1 MERYDVIVV
10 GAGIAGLTAAAAAA
24 ADGGAHVALLEAH
37 RPGGR
42 AATTEHD
49 GIRFNQGPHAV
60 YRGGE
65 GWHVLERL
73 GVRLT
78 GGPPAVDGGMV
89 AVGDAMHP
97 LPLGPVALARTPLL
111 RPKSRLQL
119 GRFMASLARL
129 RPSALADR
137 SVNQWFDELGL
148 AADAR
153 GLLGMLVRVAT
164 YAADHDALPAEVAV
178 QQVQLSSQFG
188 VLYLDGGWDQMVQAL
203 AGKAERRG
211 VTRVEHAPVVSVQ
224 PTDGG
229 WAVHGAD
236 GSVRRARAVVL
247 AAGGP
252 AAAGALLPEV
262 PVAWRA
268 PGPDVTAGCLDLAVD
283 RLPTP
288 PVLFGVDEPLYLST
302 HCPPARL
309 APEGTV
315 VVAVA
320 RYRRTG
326 EAGDPAADRAQ
337 LEAFARRA
345 GLDAGAAVRSRYLH
359 RMTVLHGVPR
369 VGEGLAGRPPVAV
382 DGADGLFVAGDWVGP
397 AGWMVDASLASGEA
411 AGHLA
416 AAAARPAPATRSA
429 LAR

>member
-1 MERYDVIVV
+1 MERFDVIVV

-78 GGPPAVDGGMV
+78 GGDPAVDRGMV
-89 AVGDAMHP
+89 ALGDRMHP
-97 LPLGPVALARTPLL
+97 LPRGPVALARTPLL
-111 RPKSRLQL
+111 RAKSRLQL
-119 GRFMASLARL
+119 GRLLATVSRL
-129 RPSALADR
+129 RPATLADR
-137 SVNQWFDELGL
+137 SVAQWFDELDL
-148 AADAR
+148 ADDAR
-153 GLLGMLVRVAT
+153 TLLGMLVRVGT
-164 YAADHDALPAEVAV
+164 YAADHDVLPAEVAV
-178 QQVQLSSQFG
+178 QQIQLSSQFG
-188 VLYLDGGWDQMVQAL
+188 VLYLDGGWDQMVRSIAER
-203 AGKAERRG
+203 AERRG
-211 VTRVEHAPVVSVQ
+211 VTRVERAPVTSVV

-229 WAVHGAD
+229 WAVHAAD
-236 GSVRRARAVVL
+236 GTVRTARAVVL

-252 AAAGALLPEV
+252 AASGALLSEV
-262 PVAWRA
+262 PDAWRGL
-268 PGPDVTAGCLDLAVD
+268 GPDVTAACLDLAVT
-283 RLPTP
+283 REPNP
-288 PVLFGVDEPLYLST
+288 PLLFGADVPLYLST
-302 HCPPARL
+302 HCPPASL
-309 APEGTV
+309 APAGTV

-320 RYRRTG
+320 RYRGTD
-326 EAGDPAADRAQ
+326 EAGDVVADRAE
-337 LEAFARRA
+337 LETFAARA
-345 GLDAGAAVRSRYLH
+345 GLDAPSTVRARYLH

-369 VGEGLAGRPPVAV
+369 VGEGLAGRPAVAV
-382 DGADGLFVAGDWVGP
+382 ADADGLFVAGDWVGP

-416 AAAARPAPATRSA
+416 AAAARPAPASRSA